1 MSLPP
6 VRLWSGQTLHKRFVT
21 YNKDTMPMVEH
32 LEKMDLLKRVDAKR
46 TIEEVYVVSG
56 KVVGATSF

>member
-1 MSLPP
+1 
-6 VRLWSGQTLHKRFVT
+6 
-21 YNKDTMPMVEH
+21 MVEH

-56 KVVGATSF
+56 KVVGATSFIPEVLSSNASRLFSLFKILAQGLYF